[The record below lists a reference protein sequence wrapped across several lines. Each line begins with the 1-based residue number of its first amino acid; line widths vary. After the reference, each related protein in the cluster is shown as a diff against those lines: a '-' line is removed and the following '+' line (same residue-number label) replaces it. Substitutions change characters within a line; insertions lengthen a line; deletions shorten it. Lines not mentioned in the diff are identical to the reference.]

1 MLGKRDIE
9 NELGKGINI
18 YPFHEKNLKENSINF
33 TVGQNAWTLGKGS
46 VKKKSKGTYC
56 LVTASE
62 KNNKNTISFQKGKS
76 AIVQEG
82 NEKYMILLPHST
94 TIVETSEVLSVSNYI
109 GGTFHSKVGI
119 VNLGIGDIGT
129 MLGPCFSGHL
139 MFALH
144 NITDEVRTLKVGDT
158 FVSLVFYYLKTAN
171 DNMKNTNI
179 SGHVDKLSELNI
191 YIDSTT
197 REYLTEEWKQD
208 IKQVS
213 KKMKESEEY
222 KRYLTNRREYEM
234 DEYKRYLTPKNFG
247 IGFAL
252 AICILLLGIA
262 AYYADVKCNTT
273 VWEDRFWT
281 IIITSII
288 VPLVMSL
295 KKIFKKRDN

>member
-1 MLGKRDIE
+1 
-9 NELGKGINI
+9 
-18 YPFHEKNLKENSINF
+18 
-33 TVGQNAWTLGKGS
+33 
-46 VKKKSKGTYC
+46 
-56 LVTASE
+56 
-62 KNNKNTISFQKGKS
+62 
-76 AIVQEG
+76 
-82 NEKYMILLPHST
+82 
-94 TIVETSEVLSVSNYI
+94 
-109 GGTFHSKVGI
+109 
-119 VNLGIGDIGT
+119 
-129 MLGPCFSGHL
+129 
-139 MFALH
+139 
-144 NITDEVRTLKVGDT
+144 
-158 FVSLVFYYLKTAN
+158 
-171 DNMKNTNI
+171 MKNTNI

-252 AICILLLGIA
+252 AVCILLFGFA

-288 VPLVMSL
+288 VPLLMSS
-295 KKIFKKRDN
+295 KKFFKKRDN